1 MVMVIFLYVTRYG
14 AYNEGPKPDLYI
26 MLVTYYFNE
35 VSVVN
40 GKRQWRHQLWG
51 TGARAPPG
59 ACASC
64 NFYLARL

>member
-40 GKRQWRHQLWG
+40 GKSLKDVV
-51 TGARAPPG
+51 AKSAFCCP
-59 ACASC
+59 
-64 NFYLARL
+64 

>member
-40 GKRQWRHQLWG
+40 GKRR
-51 TGARAPPG
+51 
-59 ACASC
+59 SC
-64 NFYLARL
+64 KISILLSIMSEIFVQMC